1 MEKESKSTNKR
12 ALIIGYIV
20 GIVGLGLITW
30 NAITYFKGISD
41 KTILL
46 GPGILLVIIGAL
58 LINYFRSS
66 QNK

>member
-30 NAITYFKGISD
+30 NAVTYFRGISD
-41 KTILL
+41 KTNLL
-46 GPGILLVIIGAL
+46 GPGILLVIVGAL
-58 LINYFRSS
+58 LINYFRSARK
-66 QNK
+66 Q